1 MKQYIVSL
9 SIGDN
14 VDIAVNADNEEQAF
28 NIAQDIV
35 HDRYKILDN
44 NTPTGL
50 GYVFLNETIEETN

>member
-1 MKQYIVSL
+1 MKQYVVSL

-14 VDIAVNADNEEQAF
+14 VDIAVNADNQDQAY
-28 NIAQDIV
+28 NMALDIV
-35 HDRYKILDN
+35 HDKYKILDG

>member
-14 VDIAVNADNEEQAF
+14 VDIAVNANDEEQAF

-35 HDRYKILDN
+35 YDRYKILED

>member
-14 VDIAVNADNEEQAF
+14 VDIAVNADNQDQAY
-28 NIAQDIV
+28 NMALDIV
-35 HDRYKILDN
+35 HEKYKILDG

-50 GYVFLNETIEETN
+50 GYVFLNETIEEAN

>member
-1 MKQYIVSL
+1 MKQYKVSL

-14 VDIAVNADNEEQAF
+14 VDIAVNANDEEQAF

-35 HDRYKILDN
+35 HERYKILEG

>member
-14 VDIAVNADNEEQAF
+14 VDIAVNADNQDQAY
-28 NIAQDIV
+28 NMALDIV
-35 HDRYKILDN
+35 HEKYKILDG